1 MLPIKG
7 ELRASSLN
15 NFDKIT
21 NTNPYLYGFNSDQ
34 IPIYLAKLFE
44 DDCMIGYENRPI
56 DKIAIYGDND
66 VSKLKQSSSDTLSTR
81 NSYGCKNRKK
91 ILPKFIS
98 RRPSTHLFRILDP
111 SHNKLRE
118 CNIDSGFKYNK
129 QKKGFVDKEFVHKE
143 FIDNVL
149 KKDNRSGS
157 IDSSDSKKSDY
168 NSCKKKVK
176 KIYPYVDEGMN
187 IDDHTQKPSNGK
199 GASSLIWSHRRVQGM
214 DGRFTG
220 ERTLCVLL
228 GLEKHGKYA
237 DKFNIFGGH
246 YEEGIDDS
254 LHDTVLRE
262 LSEEFGTAIHKWVS
276 WYGSPWAFNQS
287 YIEIGSVSSNFNISK
302 AFRENDEIK
311 EAKWFPIDN
320 ILNSRYDRENKKYLV
335 KDLREKEFEI
345 TIYAYGV
352 LKAVDKNGQI
362 R

>member
-1 MLPIKG
+1 
-7 ELRASSLN
+7 
-15 NFDKIT
+15 
-21 NTNPYLYGFNSDQ
+21 
-34 IPIYLAKLFE
+34 
-44 DDCMIGYENRPI
+44 
-56 DKIAIYGDND
+56 
-66 VSKLKQSSSDTLSTR
+66 
-81 NSYGCKNRKK
+81 
-91 ILPKFIS
+91 
-98 RRPSTHLFRILDP
+98 
-111 SHNKLRE
+111 
-118 CNIDSGFKYNK
+118 
-129 QKKGFVDKEFVHKE
+129 
-143 FIDNVL
+143 
-149 KKDNRSGS
+149 
-157 IDSSDSKKSDY
+157 
-168 NSCKKKVK
+168 
-176 KIYPYVDEGMN
+176 MN

-199 GASSLIWSHRRVQGM
+199 GASSLIWSHRRVQGI